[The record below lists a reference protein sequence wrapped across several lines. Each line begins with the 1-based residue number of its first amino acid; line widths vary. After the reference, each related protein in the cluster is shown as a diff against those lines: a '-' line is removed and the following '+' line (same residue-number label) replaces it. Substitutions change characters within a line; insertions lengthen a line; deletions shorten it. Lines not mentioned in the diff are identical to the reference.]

1 MWSYQRK
8 TESYFHSDLR
18 TNLWLNIHD
27 ICIWSWEVRTASG
40 CSCLLS
46 QLSRNYLDLLFILGV
61 NMETNIF
68 QVKLLNI
75 FLMVCSHF
83 HKKSTKYVPTLLGQ
97 RFYRLTRLQ
106 YLKFIDAIHFLFLP
120 SCNFPNFKDDYLLV
134 IWHITSRLLNFS
146 RYYQVFLFFI
156 FC

>member
-8 TESYFHSDLR
+8 TESYFHSDLH
-18 TNLWLNIHD
+18 TNLWLKIHD

-40 CSCLLS
+40 CYCLLS
-46 QLSRNYLDLLFILGV
+46 QLSRNYLDLFFILGV
-61 NMETNIF
+61 NMETSIF

-83 HKKSTKYVPTLLGQ
+83 HEKFTKYIPTLLGQ

-106 YLKFIDAIHFLFLP
+106 YLKFIDIAIHFLFFSFFFLL
-120 SCNFPNFKDDYLLV
+120 SCNHPNFKDDYLLV
-134 IWHITSRLLNFS
+134 IWHITSRLLIFS
-146 RYYQVFLFFI
+146 R
-156 FC
+156 